1 MKLAQTT
8 YKPNDHS
15 WFIELLFSLAG
26 GTNIFSVEIRSY
38 HELPSRQRHQRMDQ
52 AIMVLNGS
60 DISIAADQWV
70 LELLTF
76 ETFIFGVTQLM
87 LVFFR

>member
-1 MKLAQTT
+1 M
-8 YKPNDHS
+8 S
-15 WFIELLFSLAG
+15 FS
-26 GTNIFSVEIRSY
+26 Y
-38 HELPSRQRHQRMDQ
+38 PSRQRHQRMDQ